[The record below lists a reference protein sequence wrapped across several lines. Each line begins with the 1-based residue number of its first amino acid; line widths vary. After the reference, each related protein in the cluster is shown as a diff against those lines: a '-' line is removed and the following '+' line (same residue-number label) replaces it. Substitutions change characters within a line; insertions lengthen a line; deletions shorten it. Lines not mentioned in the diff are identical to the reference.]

1 MPHYKVSVR
10 HYKELCDS
18 ETADEVW
25 RSRTL
30 ALLPGIDFQK
40 LSARHNRNRTSR
52 NF

>member
-1 MPHYKVSVR
+1 V
-10 HYKELCDS
+10 
-18 ETADEVW
+18 

-40 LSARHNRNRTSR
+40 LSARHKHNCTSR